1 MYNSGQRYVALVLR
15 IQFLEGNTAK
25 PKRNIRIPL
34 PLLVLLA
41 IALDVFVCVSV
52 HLTSIVLPAFG
63 NRRWRSAL
71 ETPLPF
77 LRAVTRIF
85 FLTRLSYAV
94 LRYGNALELR
104 AVDGGSGVV
113 ISAR

>member
-41 IALDVFVCVSV
+41 IALDVVRLRFRSFNVNRTARLWQQKMAECARNAASV
-52 HLTSIVLPAFG
+52 FTSRNTNL
-63 NRRWRSAL
+63 
-71 ETPLPF
+71 F
-77 LRAVTRIF
+77 L
-85 FLTRLSYAV
+85 
-94 LRYGNALELR
+94 
-104 AVDGGSGVV
+104 D
-113 ISAR
+113 